1 LHTALRLAII
11 CGARD
16 HSVSLSRNQ
25 YGTAHDNAGPEL
37 GVQSP
42 RFPAGK
48 WSGGRG
54 CECLAAG
61 NSALAQE
68 KGAKVASGEQTITLN
83 VNGKAS
89 QVKVEPRT
97 TLLEALRYQLDLTGA
112 KPVCTDGSSGAAT
125 VLVDGKPMQANTM
138 LAMQA
143 AGKKITTVEG
153 LANDAV
159 PKAFVECDAQQCGFC
174 TPGFVVGVR
183 LFEYETEGDEE
194 EIRKGLNG
202 NLCRCGTYA
211 NVIQAA
217 LKVVKGGA

>member
-1 LHTALRLAII
+1 MAQRTTTLDPHSGFSRRDFLRGSGAVAAATAI
-11 CGARD
+11 
-16 HSVSLSRNQ
+16 SNET
-25 YGTAHDNAGPEL
+25 TA
-37 GVQSP
+37 
-42 RFPAGK
+42 
-48 WSGGRG
+48 
-54 CECLAAG
+54 
-61 NSALAQE
+61 ALAQE
-68 KGAKVASGEQTITLN
+68 KGAKVASGPQTITLN
-83 VNGKAS
+83 VNGKDQ

-112 KPVCTDGSSGAAT
+112 KPVCNDGSSGAAT
-125 VLVDGKPMQANTM
+125 ILVDGKPMQANTM

-143 AGKKITTVEG
+143 SGKKITTVEG

-183 LFEYETEGDEE
+183 AFLNMKPKATEE

>member
-1 LHTALRLAII
+1 MAQRTPTLEPDKSGFSRRDFLRGS
-11 CGARD
+11 GA
-16 HSVSLSRNQ
+16 V
-25 YGTAHDNAGPEL
+25 
-37 GVQSP
+37 
-42 RFPAGK
+42 
-48 WSGGRG
+48 
-54 CECLAAG
+54 AAAATISQETR
-61 NSALAQE
+61 SALAQE
-68 KGAKVASGEQTITLN
+68 KGTKVASGPQTISLD
-83 VNGKAS
+83 VNGKS
-89 QVKVEPRT
+89 QQVKVEPRT

-112 KPVCTDGSSGAAT
+112 KPICTDGSSGGAT
-125 VLVDGKPMQANTM
+125 VLIDGKPAQANTM

-143 AGKKITTVEG
+143 VGKKIVTVEG

-159 PKAFVECDAQQCGFC
+159 PAAFVECDAQQCGFC

-183 LFEYETEGDEE
+183 AFLNSKPKATEE

>member
-1 LHTALRLAII
+1 MASSTTTLDPKSGFSRRDFLRGSGAAAAATAI
-11 CGARD
+11 
-16 HSVSLSRNQ
+16 HQ
-25 YGTAHDNAGPEL
+25 
-37 GVQSP
+37 QS
-42 RFPAGK
+42 AV
-48 WSGGRG
+48 
-54 CECLAAG
+54 
-61 NSALAQE
+61 ALAQE
-68 KGAKVASGEQTITLN
+68 KGAKVTSGETTITLN
-83 VNGKAS
+83 VNGKDS
-89 QVKVEPRT
+89 QVKVETRT

-143 AGKKITTVEG
+143 VGKKVATVES

-159 PKAFVECDAQQCGFC
+159 PKAFVDCDAQQCGFC

-183 LFEYETEGDEE
+183 AFLNSKPKATEE

-217 LKVVKGGA
+217 

>member
-1 LHTALRLAII
+1 MAQGTRNLDPKWGFSRRDFLRGSGAVAAASALHHETRA
-11 CGARD
+11 
-16 HSVSLSRNQ
+16 
-25 YGTAHDNAGPEL
+25 
-37 GVQSP
+37 
-42 RFPAGK
+42 
-48 WSGGRG
+48 
-54 CECLAAG
+54 
-61 NSALAQE
+61 ALAQE
-68 KGAKVASGEQTITLN
+68 KGAQVASGATTITLD
-83 VNGKAS
+83 VNGQTK

-112 KPVCTDGSSGAAT
+112 KPICSDGSSGGAT

-143 AGKKITTVEG
+143 VGKKIQTVES
-153 LANDAV
+153 LAGSAV
-159 PKAFVECDAQQCGFC
+159 PNAFVACDAQQCGFC

-183 LFEYETEGDEE
+183 AFLNMHPKATEE

-217 LKVVKGGA
+217 LKVVKGGV